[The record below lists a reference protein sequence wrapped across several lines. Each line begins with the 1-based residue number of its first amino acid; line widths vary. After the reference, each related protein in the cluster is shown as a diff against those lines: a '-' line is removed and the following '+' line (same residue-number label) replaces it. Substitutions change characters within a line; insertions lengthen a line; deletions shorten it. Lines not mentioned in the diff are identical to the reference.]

1 MMKHNASNRT
11 RQAPVNPDANTG
23 PVNAGDAGTLYSED
37 LFSHGRTVAIIH
49 NGECYTLRLTAANKL
64 LLTK

>member
-1 MMKHNASNRT
+1 MNKGA
-11 RQAPVNPDANTG
+11 NPR
-23 PVNAGDAGTLYSED
+23 PGDAGTLYSEE
-37 LFSHGRTVAIIH
+37 LFSHGRTIAIIH

>member
-1 MMKHNASNRT
+1 MMKSDTASSNRQHPGKHT
-11 RQAPVNPDANTG
+11 SRVPG
-23 PVNAGDAGTLYSED
+23 GDTDTLYSED
-37 LFSHGRTVAIIH
+37 LFSHGRTVTIVH

>member
-1 MMKHNASNRT
+1 MMKHNASSRT
-11 RQAPVNPDANTG
+11 RQAPVNQDVNTR
-23 PVNAGDAGTLYSED
+23 PINAGDAGILYSED
-37 LFSHGRTVAIIH
+37 LFSRGRTVAIIH

>member
-1 MMKHNASNRT
+1 MMKHNAIDRT
-11 RQAPVNPDANTG
+11 DQASVNKGAN
-23 PVNAGDAGTLYSED
+23 PRPGDASTLYSED
-37 LFSHGRTVAIIH
+37 LFSHRRTIAIIH

>member
-1 MMKHNASNRT
+1 MMKHNVNSPAAHSQQSVNT
-11 RQAPVNPDANTG
+11 RSVPTDCAD
-23 PVNAGDAGTLYSED
+23 TLYSED

-49 NGECYTLRLTAANKL
+49 NGECYTLRLTATNKL